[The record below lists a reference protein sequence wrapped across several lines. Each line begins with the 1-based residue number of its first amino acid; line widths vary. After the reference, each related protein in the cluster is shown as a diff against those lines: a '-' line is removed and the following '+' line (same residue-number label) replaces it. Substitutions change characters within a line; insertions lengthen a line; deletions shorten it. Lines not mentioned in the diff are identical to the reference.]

1 MSHLQSDAADDQETA
16 DLVVFCLILAYIFR
30 PIRTCRSL
38 FIRQES
44 FAFGAY
50 FKYDDEKKKNGYSEG
65 AIIRMNS
72 KTTHCKIV
80 DCTIRDGGL
89 VNNWD
94 FSVEFVQH
102 LYNTLNE
109 AGVDYMEIGYKNS
122 PKLLKGAESAGPWRF
137 LDDDF
142 LRTVIPQKLNTKLS
156 ALVDIGRVDENDI
169 LPRDQSMIDLIRVA
183 CYIQDV
189 EKALELV
196 QVFHDRGY
204 ETTINIM
211 ALSNVMDNQLLE
223 AFKLINDSVVD
234 VVYIVDSYG
243 SLDPND
249 FIYLVD
255 KFKTHLPN
263 KRLGV
268 HTHNNMQLAFANTL
282 IAAENG
288 VELLDASV
296 YGMGRAAGNCCTE
309 LLAAHLKST
318 KYNVRPVLDMIEKYM
333 IPLREKEEWG
343 YIIPYMI
350 TGMLDE
356 HPRSAMALRN
366 SADKDKA
373 VDFYDKLTTPEM
385 LHST

>member
-1 MSHLQSDAADDQETA
+1 
-16 DLVVFCLILAYIFR
+16 
-30 PIRTCRSL
+30 
-38 FIRQES
+38 
-44 FAFGAY
+44 
-50 FKYDDEKKKNGYSEG
+50 
-65 AIIRMNS
+65 MNS
-72 KTTHCKIV
+72 KTSHCKIV
-80 DCTIRDGGL
+80 DCTVRDGGL

-94 FSVEFVQH
+94 FSVEFVQY
-102 LYNTLNE
+102 LYNSLNE

-142 LRTVIPQKLNTKLS
+142 LKKVIPNKDKTKLS
-156 ALVDIGRVDENDI
+156 ALVDVGRVDEADI
-169 LPRDQSMIDLIRVA
+169 LPRSESLLDLIRVA

-189 EKALELV
+189 DKALELV
-196 QVFHDRGY
+196 KMFHDRGY
-204 ETTINIM
+204 ETTLNIM
-211 ALSNVMDNQLLE
+211 ALSNVMENQLIE
-223 AFKLINDSVVD
+223 AFELIRESVVD

-243 SLDPND
+243 SLKPSDMN
-249 FIYLVD
+249 YLVD
-255 KFKTHLPN
+255 KFKEHLPN

-282 IAAENG
+282 IAAEKG

-296 YGMGRAAGNCCTE
+296 YGMGRAAGNCNTE
-309 LLAAHLKST
+309 LLVADLPNA
-318 KYNVRPVLDMIEKYM
+318 KYSVRPVLDMIEKYM

-350 TGMLDE
+350 TGMFDE

-373 VDFYDKLTTPEM
+373 VEFYDRLTTPEVARGQ
-385 LHST
+385 

>member
-1 MSHLQSDAADDQETA
+1 
-16 DLVVFCLILAYIFR
+16 
-30 PIRTCRSL
+30 
-38 FIRQES
+38 
-44 FAFGAY
+44 
-50 FKYDDEKKKNGYSEG
+50 
-65 AIIRMNS
+65 MNLKAS
-72 KTTHCKIV
+72 NCKIV

-102 LYNTLNE
+102 LYNSLNE

-142 LRTVIPQKLNTKLS
+142 LRKVIPQKLNTKLS

-169 LPRDQSMIDLIRVA
+169 LPREESLIDLIRVA

-189 EKALELV
+189 DKALDLV
-196 QVFHDRGY
+196 KVFHDRGY

-211 ALSNVMDNQLLE
+211 ALSNVMENQLIE
-223 AFKLINDSVVD
+223 AFEQIDASVVD

-243 SLDPND
+243 SLGPND
-249 FIYLVD
+249 FNYLVD
-255 KFKTHLPN
+255 KFKKYLPN

-282 IAAENG
+282 VSVEKG

-296 YGMGRAAGNCCTE
+296 YGMGRAAGNCPTE
-309 LLAAHLKST
+309 LLVANLKNT
-318 KYNVRPVLDMIEKYM
+318 KYNVRPVLDMIDKHM

-356 HPRSAMALRN
+356 HPRSAMALRDT
-366 SADKDKA
+366 ADKDNS
-373 VDFYDKLTTPEM
+373 VDFYDKLTTPEVT
-385 LHST
+385 HSK